1 MGRSKNRLNSIHDT
15 HFRNVCIINPMETKT
30 QLENALKD
38 ALRAGDD
45 LRKRTL
51 RMTLA
56 AIRQQEID
64 KGATLDD
71 AAVLTILQKEI
82 KSRQESIADAQK
94 AGRADLEAEAS
105 AEIEVL
111 QGFLPKQLSADELDA
126 LARQAI
132 AETSATSLKE
142 MGQVMKVLVPRLQGR
157 ASGDQASQAVRKL
170 LG

>member
-1 MGRSKNRLNSIHDT
+1 
-15 HFRNVCIINPMETKT
+15 METKT

-111 QGFLPKQLSADELDA
+111 QGFLPQQLSPDELDA